1 MHAAWVRWSRGTAG
15 NTTPLGAVPQERWE
29 ERHGDAEERGERGM
43 REKERKEE
51 R

>member
-1 MHAAWVRWSRGTAG
+1 MV
-15 NTTPLGAVPQERWE
+15 
-29 ERHGDAEERGERGM
+29 ERHGDAEGEKRERGM